1 MVAASLVALEVK
13 TCLPMLETQMTR
25 VRSLGWEAHLEE
37 EMATHSSS
45 LAWKTQWKE
54 EPGGLQ
60 SVQSQRVGHD
70 SSNLA

>member
-1 MVAASLVALEVK
+1 
-13 TCLPMLETQMTR
+13 MTR

>member
-25 VRSLGWEAHLEE
+25 VRSLCWEAHLEE